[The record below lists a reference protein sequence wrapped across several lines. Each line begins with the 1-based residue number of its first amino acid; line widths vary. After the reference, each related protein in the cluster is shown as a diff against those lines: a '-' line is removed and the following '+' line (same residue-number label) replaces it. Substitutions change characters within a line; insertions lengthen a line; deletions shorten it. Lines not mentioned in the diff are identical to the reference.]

1 MQYTLDEEA
10 FVNNN
15 LKSCTITTITDS
27 ENVHHLNISL
37 PPALMILGHL
47 PIKLWTL
54 ITFAYGI
61 QISHDS
67 VRRNP
72 LSIAST

>member
-1 MQYTLDEEA
+1 MQYTLDEEV

-15 LKSCTITTITDS
+15 LKSCTITTSTDS
-27 ENVHHLNISL
+27 EISL

>member
-1 MQYTLDEEA
+1 MQDSLDEEV
-10 FVNNN
+10 FVNNTLN
-15 LKSCTITTITDS
+15 SCTVTTFTDS
-27 ENVHHLNISL
+27 ENVHHLNIIL
-37 PPALMILGHL
+37 PPVLIILGHL

-61 QISHDS
+61 QISRDS

-72 LSIAST
+72 LSNC